1 MFRVASGIRNHLLV
15 EELTTVFVQY
25 RTTTFTLCNNKLLP
39 LFYLRNECLCT
50 QMPPQQTQAGVVRK
64 KDEVDRKEL

>member
-25 RTTTFTLCNNKLLP
+25 RTTT
-39 LFYLRNECLCT
+39 LFYPRNECLCT